1 MLERIKILTLLQLS
15 NKSRLYV
22 KGSKRIYTH
31 IAIRTAIIIALTV
44 VVSLVLHALKNILY
58 IPVNEFL
65 MIFILLLTQGL
76 NIGVSTIGLVNDL
89 YHSKD
94 NQILFSLAAK
104 NDEIFLSK
112 ILVYYINEFVRNLFV
127 LI

>member
-1 MLERIKILTLLQLS
+1 M
-15 NKSRLYV
+15 
-22 KGSKRIYTH
+22 H

-44 VVSLVLHALKNILY
+44 IVSLLLHVLKNILF

-65 MIFILLLTQGL
+65 MIFILIMTQGL
-76 NIGVSTIGLVNDL
+76 NIIVSTIGLVSDL

-104 NDEIFLSK
+104 
-112 ILVYYINEFVRNLFV
+112 
-127 LI
+127 